1 MEHKKYKNLIDEYF
15 FGEINSREK
24 IELEEHL
31 KNCDLCRGEFYSAK
45 LLKESLQQNEL
56 AEPDTKLLTDARSE
70 LRSKLRIERQR
81 TGLWENLTGRLT
93 SSFFFTPQLA
103 AAAFS
108 FLIVGMIAG
117 YFIFNSAGSIHYTME
132 TPKMGN
138 QNEQV
143 MLSGDTRISDVQFIS
158 KNAEDGTIEFTFDAV
173 KPMHMKGK
181 ISDPRVQNIL
191 TYSMLNGDNPG
202 TRLNTINLI
211 NSSSKPQPDPEIKN
225 ALLSVV
231 KFDNN
236 QGVRLEAMKL
246 LKKFSFDD
254 DVKGAM
260 LYVLQND
267 SSSGMRIDA
276 MNMLVQ
282 ANKKGSTFNNE
293 DLTVFRQKMQQD
305 DNNYI
310 RYQAKT
316 VLKEYK

>member
-1 MEHKKYKNLIDEYF
+1 MNHNKYKNLIDEYF

-31 KNCDLCRGEFYSAK
+31 KNCELCRSEFYSAK
-45 LLKESLQQNEL
+45 VLKDSLLKNEL
-56 AEPDTKLLTDARSE
+56 PEPDEKLLIRARNE
-70 LRSKLRIERQR
+70 LRSSLNNERKR
-81 TGLWENLTGRLT
+81 KSLWERITGSITLPL
-93 SSFFFTPQLA
+93 FLTPQLA

-108 FLIVGMIAG
+108 FLIIGVAAG
-117 YFIFNSAGSIHYTME
+117 YFIFNSAVTLHYTME
-132 TPKMGN
+132 TPASDNSSN
-138 QNEQV
+138 QII
-143 MLSGDTRISDVQFIS
+143 LSGDTRISDVRFIS
-158 KNAEDGTIEFTFDAV
+158 KNAADGTVDFTFDAV
-173 KPMHMKGK
+173 KPMHITGK
-181 ISDPRVQNIL
+181 ISDPQVQNIL

-211 NSSSKPQPDPEIKN
+211 NSSDNQQPDPEIKN

-231 KFDNN
+231 KYDNN

-246 LKKFSFDD
+246 LKKFSFDNEI
-254 DVKGAM
+254 KSAL

-276 MNMLVQ
+276 MNTLVE
-282 ANKKGSTFNNE
+282 ANKKGSTFNND
-293 DLTVFRQKMQQD
+293 DLSVLRQKVQQD

>member
-31 KNCDLCRGEFYSAK
+31 KNCDLCRAEFYSAK

-56 AEPDTKLLTDARSE
+56 PEPDSKLLSEARSD

-81 TGLWENLTGRLT
+81 TGLWENLIGRLT
-93 SSFFFTPQLA
+93 SSFLFTPQLVT
-103 AAAFS
+103 AAFS

-117 YFIFNSAGSIHYTME
+117 YFIFNSAGSIHYSME
-132 TPKMGN
+132 TPKAGN

-143 MLSGDTRISDVQFIS
+143 LLSGDTRISDVQFIS
-158 KNAEDGTIEFTFDAV
+158 KNAEDGTVEFTFDAV

-181 ISDPRVQNIL
+181 LSDPAVQNIL

-254 DVKGAM
+254 DVKGTM

>member
-1 MEHKKYKNLIDEYF
+1 MNHNKYKNLIDEYF

-31 KNCDLCRGEFYSAK
+31 KNCDLCRSEFYSAK
-45 LLKESLQQNEL
+45 LLKDSLQKDEL
-56 AEPDTKLLTDARSE
+56 PEPGTKLLSEARSE
-70 LRSKLRIERQR
+70 LRSKLRTERQK
-81 TGLWENLTGRLT
+81 TGLWEFINNKFA
-93 SSFFFTPQLA
+93 SSFFLTPQLA

-108 FLIVGMIAG
+108 FLIIGMIAG
-117 YFIFNSAGSIHYTME
+117 YFIFSTAGTIHYAME
-132 TPKMGN
+132 NPDPGSQN
-138 QNEQV
+138 QQV
-143 MLSGDTRISDVQFIS
+143 VLSGDTRINDVRFIS
-158 KNAEDGTIEFTFDAV
+158 KNAANGTVDFTFDAI
-173 KPMHMKGK
+173 KPMHITGK
-181 ISDPRVQNIL
+181 ISDPQVQNIL

-211 NSSSKPQPDPEIKN
+211 NSSNKEQPDPEIKN

-231 KFDNN
+231 KYDNN

-254 DVKGAM
+254 EIKSAL

-276 MNMLVQ
+276 MNTLVQ

-293 DLTVFRQKMQQD
+293 DLSVLRQKVQQD

>member
-1 MEHKKYKNLIDEYF
+1 MNHKKYKTLIDEYF

-31 KNCDLCRGEFYSAK
+31 KNCELCRSEFNSAK
-45 LLKESLQQNEL
+45 VLKDSLLKNEL
-56 AEPDTKLLTDARSE
+56 PEPDENLLSLARSE
-70 LRSKLRIERQR
+70 LRSSLRNERKR
-81 TGLWENLTGRLT
+81 TGIWEKITRSITTPLFL
-93 SSFFFTPQLA
+93 TPQLVG
-103 AAAFS
+103 AAFS
-108 FLIVGMIAG
+108 FLIIGIAAG
-117 YFIFNSAGSIHYTME
+117 YFIFNSAGTLHYTME
-132 TPKMGN
+132 TPKQDN
-138 QNEQV
+138 TNEQV
-143 MLSGDTRISDVQFIS
+143 MLSGDTRISDVRFIS
-158 KNAEDGTIEFTFDAV
+158 KNAADGTIDFTFDAI
-173 KPMHMKGK
+173 KPMHITGK
-181 ISDPRVQNIL
+181 ISDPQVQNIL

-211 NSSSKPQPDPEIKN
+211 NSSDKQQPDPEIKN

-231 KFDNN
+231 KYDNN

-254 DVKGAM
+254 EVKSAM

-276 MNMLVQ
+276 MNTLVQ
-282 ANKKGSTFNNE
+282 ANKKGSTFNSE
-293 DLTVFRQKMQQD
+293 DLSVLRQKVQQD

>member
-15 FGEINSREK
+15 FGEINSRDR

-31 KNCDLCRGEFYSAK
+31 KSCNLCRSEFYSAK
-45 LLKESLQQNEL
+45 LLKDSLRQNEL
-56 AEPDTKLLTDARSE
+56 PEPDTRLLSEARNE
-70 LRSKLRIERQR
+70 LRSKLRLEHQR
-81 TGLWENLTGRLT
+81 TGIWEYLKNKL
-93 SSFFFTPQLA
+93 SVSFFLTPQLA

-108 FLIVGMIAG
+108 FLIIGMAAG
-117 YFIFNSAGSIHYTME
+117 YFIFNTAGTIHYSME
-132 TPKMGN
+132 NPNPDG
-138 QNEQV
+138 QNNQV
-143 MLSGDTRISDVQFIS
+143 MLSGDTRISDVKFIS
-158 KNAEDGTIEFTFDAV
+158 KNAEDGTVDFTFDAI
-173 KPMHMKGK
+173 KPMHIKGK
-181 ISDPRVQNIL
+181 ISDPRVQNVL
-191 TYSMLNGDNPG
+191 TYSMLNVDNPG

-211 NSSSKPQPDPEIKN
+211 SSSRQSQPDPEIKS

-254 DVKGAM
+254 DVKGAL

-267 SSSGMRIDA
+267 SSSGMRIEA
-276 MNMLVQ
+276 MNTLVQ
-282 ANKKGSTFNNE
+282 ANKEGRTFDSN
-293 DLTVFRQKMQQD
+293 DLSVFRQKVEQD